1 MREPR
6 VFVGAPLAGCAE
18 VTLAGQAAE
27 HVSRVLRLRAG
38 AALVLFDGSGGE
50 YSAELIA
57 TGRDG
62 VRARIGA
69 WRDHDCESP
78 LRVTLLQALARGEKM
93 DLVVQKATELGV
105 TRIVPVTA
113 ERSVVQL
120 DGDRAERRVEHWR
133 AVAVSACEQCG
144 RNRLPQLE
152 PAGPLEA
159 ALRRLDASA
168 SVRLWLE
175 PGADTSLVA
184 AAAGHHDLVLLVG
197 PEGGFSPAEGELA
210 RLAGFRAVSLGPRV
224 LRTET
229 AGLAALAALGATSG
243 DLR

>member
-6 VFVGAPLAGCAE
+6 VFVPTPLKGQHE
-18 VTLAGQAAE
+18 VVLPTQAAE

-38 AALVLFDGSGGE
+38 ASLVLFDGTGGE
-50 YSAELIA
+50 YAAELTA

-62 VRARIGA
+62 VRAAVGA
-69 WRDHDCESP
+69 WRDTECESP

-93 DLVVQKATELGV
+93 DLIVQKATELGV
-105 TRIVPVTA
+105 ARIVPVAA

-120 DGDRAERRVEHWR
+120 DGDRAERRAEHWR
-133 AVAVSACEQCG
+133 AVAISACEQCG
-144 RNRLPQLE
+144 RNRLPE
-152 PAGPLEA
+152 IEAASPLEE
-159 ALRRLDASA
+159 ALRRLDAAA

-175 PGADTSLVA
+175 PGADVSLVA
-184 AAAGHHDLVLLVG
+184 AASGQRDLVLLIG

-210 RLAGFRAVSLGPRV
+210 QRAAFRAVSLGPRV